1 MRVIDKKGVVHLDEE
16 GLMGLDDDEE
26 ESEQGRQV
34 RLCPIFFCLR
44 QSCLPLPYSRTDLR
58 QILLH
63 SFDEGTRSVG
73 MQTQDDHPR
82 RGLELV
88 FEN

>member
-16 GLMGLDDDEE
+16 GLMGLDDEE
-26 ESEQGRQV
+26 ESDEQGRQV
-34 RLCPIFFCLR
+34 RLCPIFFCLT
-44 QSCLPLPYSRTDLR
+44 QSCLPLPYSGTGLR
-58 QILLH
+58 QILLN
-63 SFDEGTRSVG
+63 SLDEGTRSVG
-73 MQTQDDHPR
+73 MQTQYDHPR